1 MLLPSFGLRCC
12 RFEVEPGL
20 LWSKESS
27 SLRTPTP
34 YSPQTIT
41 ITPVALDHPTLAPYE
56 DAGCRN
62 CILQFTG
69 RIRDLGHSPGA
80 NRPRPNPATEFVASR
95 RLPPVA
101 SARVPTQ
108 GKTPRLHDRS
118 GTTVFDLTAGSPS
131 PRRTLRG
138 TPRAA
143 ASRIAPLATLWA
155 ARARGSSGAS
165 SLPVSARDGRGISP

>member
-1 MLLPSFGLRCC
+1 NFSIFFLQAEDGIRYFHGTGVQTCALPI
-12 RFEVEPGL
+12 
-20 LWSKESS
+20 W
-27 SLRTPTP
+27 
-34 YSPQTIT
+34 
-41 ITPVALDHPTLAPYE
+41 
-56 DAGCRN
+56 
-62 CILQFTG
+62 
-69 RIRDLGHSPGA
+69 
-80 NRPRPNPATEFVASR
+80 PRPNPATEFVASR

-118 GTTVFDLTAGSPS
+118 DTTVFDLTAGSPS